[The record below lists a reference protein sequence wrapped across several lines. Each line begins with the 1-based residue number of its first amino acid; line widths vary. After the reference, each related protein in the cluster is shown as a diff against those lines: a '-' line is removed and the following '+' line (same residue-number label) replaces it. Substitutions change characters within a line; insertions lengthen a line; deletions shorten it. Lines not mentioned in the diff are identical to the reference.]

1 MRLHPEEAEAPSW
14 VAVDDVE
21 LGARVRQLLPAGGRG
36 LILVDGRSGS
46 GKSTFATRL
55 ARLLD
60 SSVVHTDDIAWR
72 RHPTDWADMLLAGV
86 IAPWKRGDTVAFR
99 PPAWIAY
106 NRPGAVEA
114 WPRPVLIVEGVG
126 AGRAHLA
133 ERSELVVWVQSDR
146 DQARRRGVARDVEL
160 GRTPQGAEE
169 FWDIWMRHEE
179 PFLTADRPWTRA
191 SLIVNGTDPGLTNA
205 RTLLAPGPLKD

>member
-21 LGARVRQLLPAGGRG
+21 LGARVRQLLPAGDRG

-46 GKSTFATRL
+46 GKSTFSARL

-60 SSVVHTDDIAWR
+60 ATVVKTDDIAWR
-72 RHPTDWADMLLAGV
+72 HDPIDWADVLLAGV

-99 PPAWIAY
+99 PPAWIAHDG
-106 NRPGAVEA
+106 PGAVEA
-114 WPRPVLIVEGVG
+114 SPRPVLIVEGVG
-126 AGRAHLA
+126 AGRAYLA

-146 DQARRRGVARDVEL
+146 DQARRRGLARDVEL
-160 GRTPQGAEE
+160 GRTPEEAED
-169 FWDIWMRHEE
+169 FWGIWMRHEE
-179 PFLTADRPWTRA
+179 PFLAADRPWTRA
-191 SLIVNGTDPGLTNA
+191 SLVVNGTDPGPKNA
-205 RTLLAPGPLKD
+205 RTLLAAGPLND